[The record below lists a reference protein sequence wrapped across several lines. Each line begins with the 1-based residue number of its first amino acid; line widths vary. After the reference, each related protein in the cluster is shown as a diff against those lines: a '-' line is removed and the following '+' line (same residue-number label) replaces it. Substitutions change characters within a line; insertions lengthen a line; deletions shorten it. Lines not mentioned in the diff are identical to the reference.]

1 MALTKLNNQSLS
13 AVTSAG
19 IPIRSGSVLQVLNT
33 TFNTQVATTSQT
45 PSATGLAQ
53 TITPNF
59 ANSKLLVHI
68 DASVYNNTAS
78 KGVDLYLYRDGS
90 AVTLVSGT
98 AGGRFAYVHSY
109 NTGGQSITSSSFSF
123 LADAGSTS
131 ATTFQLYFANGIA
144 GGTAY
149 VNVNGASDTAAITV
163 MEIAG

>member
-1 MALTKLNNQSLS
+1 MSKLFVNDI
-13 AVTSAG
+13 VEKTSG
-19 IPIRSGSVLQVLNT
+19 HGVSIPGHVIQVLNT
-33 TFNTQVATTSQT
+33 AFNTQAATTSQT
-45 PSATGLAQ
+45 PSATGLQQA
-53 TITPNF
+53 ITPKF
-59 ANSKLLVHI
+59 ANSKLLVHL
-68 DASVYNNTAS
+68 DVCVYNNSTA

-149 VNVNGASDTAAITV
+149 VNVNGASDTSAITV
-163 MEIAG
+163 MEVAQ